1 MRRQK
6 TRRGKLAPFIIV
18 SAVAAGAVPIAIG
31 QMKKTGYRLSRYHQ
45 LMVEQEAGDMVYVL
59 FKGSDQALA
68 DIGVLPLDRLEGELK
83 LRGLEGAVEAQ
94 EVRDALCLHEGDK
107 LGFYPLAKIEEGY
120 RVASDGKTFPLELV
134 AGVITVL
141 ANEARPVGEIYE
153 RDDLQIMTADGR
165 AIISLDLPMA
175 LEDQPQSR
183 PLLDAAGQLGQK
195 LKEEF
200 APVMEL
206 PPRTLWLWQGTMMA
220 ATAAV
225 VGLGVALMKRR

>member
-18 SAVAAGAVPIAIG
+18 SAVAVSAAPIAIG
-31 QMKKTGYRLSRYHQ
+31 QMQKTGYRLSRYRQ
-45 LMVEQEAGDMVYVL
+45 LQIEQEAGDMVYVL
-59 FKGSDQALA
+59 FKGSDQALG

-83 LRGLEGAVEAQ
+83 LRGLEGAVDPL
-94 EVRDALCLHEGDK
+94 EVREALCLREGDK
-107 LGFYPLAKIEEGY
+107 LGFYPLAKIEKGY

-141 ANEARPVGEIYE
+141 ANEGRPVGEIYE
-153 RDDLQIMTADGR
+153 RDELQIMTVDGR